1 MEIWQVGR
9 RKESKL
15 APPLRK
21 MAATT
26 CSRRQQPD
34 GQAADTSL
42 HTRHQMSLPPAKLFG
57 DTGRL
62 WGYWWRACRGH
73 TMQTQTK
80 PGFTGSA
87 AHGTAWDVQ
96 GNGISEQNWGWK
108 SLDSMA
114 SFFASQM
121 AGACLRYTSTNSK
134 SGEKEILVLPVLPQP
149 HKYWAL
155 SVRKDYIP

>member
-9 RKESKL
+9 RKESRL

-21 MAATT
+21 TTATT

-73 TMQTQTK
+73 RMQTQTK

-114 SFFASQM
+114 SLSL
-121 AGACLRYTSTNSK
+121 GWPPSL
-134 SGEKEILVLPVLPQP
+134 P
-149 HKYWAL
+149 HKWQVPVWDTPQLTPSLAK
-155 SVRKDYIP
+155 RRF